1 MGNESSQPRVL
12 QLRLVIRRLALLFA
26 LLVAV
31 VACGRGEI
39 AATSTTTIV
48 PPITTAPTTTTQTP
62 GLGPDVTIPD
72 NRPVYQGLSTE
83 TLPDNMT
90 LVAMM
95 MSETDVFDSPDADQ
109 PSLTLP
115 ATTIIG
121 TTTVL
126 TILDGPDDGW
136 ARVMLPIRPNGSE
149 GWIRTDS
156 AQIYVVEGRVVIN
169 LSERVLTYYNNG
181 EEVLS
186 TPVAIGTSRNQTPT
200 GDYFITD
207 NVTLADPNSPWGPHA
222 FGLSARSDTIT
233 EYNGGDGIIGIHGT
247 NKPGSIGNAIS
258 LGCIRLPNDVI
269 TRLHEMIPIGTPVT
283 IAA

>member
-1 MGNESSQPRVL
+1 M
-12 QLRLVIRRLALLFA
+12 
-26 LLVAV
+26 
-31 VACGRGEI
+31 
-39 AATSTTTIV
+39 
-48 PPITTAPTTTTQTP
+48 
-62 GLGPDVTIPD
+62 
-72 NRPVYQGLSTE
+72 
-83 TLPDNMT
+83 
-90 LVAMM
+90 
-95 MSETDVFDSPDADQ
+95 
-109 PSLTLP
+109 
-115 ATTIIG
+115 
-121 TTTVL
+121 
-126 TILDGPDDGW
+126 
-136 ARVMLPIRPNGSE
+136 
-149 GWIRTDS
+149 
-156 AQIYVVEGRVVIN
+156 VIN

-222 FGLSARSDTIT
+222 FGISARSDTIT

-247 NKPGSIGNAIS
+247 NKPGSVGDAVS